1 MAKLKSLKP
10 TPKDK
15 SPIDAELEMKE
26 GTKTRIAYV
35 PRTIL
40 ALGLATECAMR
51 SPPGTIR

>member
-10 TPKDK
+10 IPEDK
-15 SPIDAELEMKE
+15 SPIDAEFEMKE
-26 GTKTRIAYV
+26 GTKARTAYV

-40 ALGLATECAMR
+40 ALGLAMECAMR

>member
-10 TPKDK
+10 TPEDK
-15 SPIDAELEMKE
+15 SPIDAEFEMKE
-26 GTKTRIAYV
+26 GTKARTAYV

-40 ALGLATECAMR
+40 ALGLAMECAMS